1 MIDNNFTTTL
11 KYFTE
16 ACDTESSVEAI
27 TNLLKSYVSMGFVN
41 PISLS
46 LKGGMTGD
54 INISLTYTNDSATI
68 TVLSANGETDY
79 TTTLPLMKIDYD

>member
-1 MIDNNFTTTL
+1 MIDNNFATTL

-16 ACDTESSVEAI
+16 ACNTESSVEAI
-27 TNLLKSYVSMGFVN
+27 SNLLKSYVSMGFYN

-46 LKGGMTGD
+46 LKGGLGGD
-54 INISLTYTNDSATI
+54 VNIHLTYTNDSATI

-79 TTTLPLMKIDYD
+79 TTTLPLMEI

>member
-1 MIDNNFTTTL
+1 MIDNNFATTL

-16 ACDTESSVEAI
+16 ACDTESSVKAI
-27 TNLLKSYVSMGFVN
+27 SSLLKTYVSLDFVN

-54 INISLTYTNDSATI
+54 ITISLTYTEDSATI
-68 TVLSANGETDY
+68 TVLSANGELESQVI
-79 TTTLPLMKIDYD
+79 LPLMEIEYD